1 MIFYDD
7 TAHGAEHIADH
18 SGGGS
23 DVIHHLLD
31 QNLVSF
37 QLFGLELAFTKHM
50 LMMLIVASLLTI
62 LLVRSFRKP
71 QLVQRGVANLFEAI
85 VVFLRNEIILPYM
98 GKEGLYHAPY
108 LLTAFFFILFTNLM
122 GLIPGAATAT
132 SNISVT
138 AGLALMTF
146 FMGQYAGIRRHGA
159 IHYFKGLIPPN
170 LPKLII
176 PIMIP
181 VEIIGMC
188 TKHVALAIRLFANM
202 TAGHVVILAL
212 VGLIGTRVTILTFLV
227 APFPIVGV
235 LFVSLLEILIAFIQ
249 AYIFTILS
257 AVFIGMAIHQ
267 EH

>member
-1 MIFYDD
+1 MSFSEE
-7 TAHGAEHIADH
+7 TVHGTENIAGH
-18 SGGGS
+18 GGGGS

-31 QNLVSF
+31 HKLFSF
-37 QLFGLELAFTKHM
+37 QLFGFELTFTKHM

-62 LLVRSFRKP
+62 VLVRSLRKP
-71 QLVQRGVANLFEAI
+71 MLVRRGVANFFEAI
-85 VVFLRNEIILPYM
+85 VIFLRDEIILPNM
-98 GKEGLYHAPY
+98 GKEGLSYAPY
-108 LLTAFFFILFTNLM
+108 LFTAFFFILFSNLM

-138 AGLALMTF
+138 AALALMTF
-146 FMGQYAGIRRHGA
+146 FMGQIAGIRHHGA
-159 IHYFKGLIPPN
+159 IRYFKGLIPPN

-176 PIMIP
+176 PIMVP
-181 VEIIGMC
+181 VEIVGMC

-212 VGLIGTRVTILTFLV
+212 VGLIGTKVTILTFLI
-227 APFPIVGV
+227 APFPILGV
-235 LFVSLLEILIAFIQ
+235 LFVSLLEILIALIQ